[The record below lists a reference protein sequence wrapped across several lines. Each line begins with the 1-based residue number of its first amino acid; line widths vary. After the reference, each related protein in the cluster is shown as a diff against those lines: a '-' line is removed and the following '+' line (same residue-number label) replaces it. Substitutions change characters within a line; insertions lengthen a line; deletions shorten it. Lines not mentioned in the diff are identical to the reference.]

1 MKVELIYDAD
11 CPNVTQARA
20 LLIKAFTRT
29 GVSARWL
36 EWERS
41 APESPAYARSC
52 GSPTILVDEQ
62 DVVAAGAVSGSGA
75 CRVYSDSAGRL
86 SGVPPLDAVSTA
98 LLARAAPVNPS
109 IKGSWQTLVAAFPAL
124 GVVFLPKLVCPLCFP
139 AYAAILSALGLEF
152 IDYTPYLVPLTAI
165 FLALVLA
172 VLAFQARRTGNINGL
187 LAGAAAS
194 VIVLAG
200 KFYFESTTVAS
211 AGVVLLI
218 IAIVLG
224 NRTRSTASAACPAC
238 VIGDNNLPAKT
249 H

>member
-11 CPNVTQARA
+11 CPNVTQARS

-29 GVSARWL
+29 GISARWL
-36 EWERS
+36 EWERTAS
-41 APESPAYARSC
+41 ESPGYARAC

-62 DVVAAGAVSGSGA
+62 DVAETSAVSGSGA

-86 SGVPPLDAVSTA
+86 SGVPPLETVCSA
-98 LLARAAPVNPS
+98 LLAKAAPVNPS
-109 IKGSWQTLVAAFPAL
+109 TKGRWQALVAAFPAL

-165 FLALVLA
+165 FLFIALGVLA
-172 VLAFQARRTGNINGL
+172 LQTRRSGNITAL
-187 LAGAAAS
+187 LTGIAAS
-194 VIVLAG
+194 IVVLAG
-200 KFYFESTTVAS
+200 KFYFDSTIMAT

-218 IAIVLG
+218 AAIVFG
-224 NRTRSTASAACPAC
+224 NRFQSNVTAACPAC
-238 VIGDNNLPAKT
+238 VSGNSNQSVQT
-249 H
+249 R